1 MTSNNPF
8 SLAVNE
14 IKNRFPFGSV
24 KKFKAQTEQNKSG
37 SEILSSAISRY
48 NCRTIPIAAILLI
61 LWTFFS
67 LALEA
72 FTTNGTAAEL
82 AGEILLLFTSVCALG
97 FGFYFSGKY
106 PSYYPYVF
114 WGLYLISYGIKLC
127 GCIDGAAGFAQ
138 TVLSIAVIALFPVFS
153 PLVSALF
160 IAAVP
165 LWYTVLCAVNGIL
178 AYYIIT
184 AWIVALVCFYASLSS
199 YAMFSVR
206 MINSRRIKEDKLR
219 IKMTS
224 VIDNL
229 TGLYDRGYAIEN
241 TEKLLSDKT
250 KTAMI
255 IVNIDDFSEYG
266 RIYGS
271 ALSDE
276 ALKRVAK
283 CVRIV
288 AKHYTEIICRYQGNG
303 IMVTLPF
310 KNDEEAATLCEEIRK
325 TISTMNIPFAE
336 SKHGKRITV
345 TVSADTSKPSDTFD
359 LLHQRVMRSQ
369 KAAKDF
375 GGNCISYKEQV
386 YRPDEE
392 N

>member
-229 TGLYDRGYAIEN
+229 TGL
-241 TEKLLSDKT
+241 
-250 KTAMI
+250 
-255 IVNIDDFSEYG
+255 
-266 RIYGS
+266 
-271 ALSDE
+271 
-276 ALKRVAK
+276 
-283 CVRIV
+283 
-288 AKHYTEIICRYQGNG
+288 
-303 IMVTLPF
+303 
-310 KNDEEAATLCEEIRK
+310 
-325 TISTMNIPFAE
+325 
-336 SKHGKRITV
+336 
-345 TVSADTSKPSDTFD
+345 
-359 LLHQRVMRSQ
+359 
-369 KAAKDF
+369 
-375 GGNCISYKEQV
+375 
-386 YRPDEE
+386 
-392 N
+392 